1 MNPSLDL
8 VLPTTEQIE
17 ILYAQ
22 LKERTHTISHKK
34 LSSVDEHKRFVVNN
48 PYRAWFIVK
57 ENMNAIGNIYV
68 QFDNSIGL
76 NCGDD
81 VTEEQIKKVL
91 VMLFAKLPP
100 LEAIPSVRFG
110 DFFVNVSS
118 SNSSLQNKLHNLG
131 FMETQRTYVAK
142 NK

>member
-1 MNPSLDL
+1 MNHSLDL

-34 LSSVDEHKRFVVNN
+34 LSSFDEHKRFVVNN

-91 VMLFAKLPP
+91 VMLFAKLLP

-131 FMETQRTYVAK
+131 FMETQRTYVTK